1 MQFRIESFLNQNL
14 PAGGTRM
21 DVVLSL
27 SASGG
32 LDAARP
38 GRVIGLLGD
47 RSGSMAGDKMQALK
61 HAMRAAIDA
70 MDDDTEFFVVAF
82 DTAARLA
89 VPLTRADAA
98 CVRAGHAGV
107 QRLETGGGTSPS
119 SALMAARDTN
129 RPRY

>member
-14 PAGGTRM
+14 SAGGTRM

-129 RPRY
+129 RPRH